1 MSSMVRVEDALKH
14 IEGVEIPE
22 DPPKQEFEGRERLRG
37 RPHELANQDENVEEW
52 DKHETS
58 AGDPRFLSI
67 ILDCHDRRAKLFGL
81 YPKIDKEGLSL
92 DDDDIVNVTPQERA
106 NRLRNYLDKAR
117 QNRSHQLAL
126 KSANAQTTA
135 EQLNRA
141 PLNRTHKENEQ
152 SIFEK
157 RAIEVTARTLP
168 TPQPSE
174 ASDYGDF

>member
-1 MSSMVRVEDALKH
+1 MLPTMVKANILAELDSAF
-14 IEGVEIPE
+14 G
-22 DPPKQEFEGRERLRG
+22 DPQPDDLSV
-37 RPHELANQDENVEEW
+37 ANQDENVEEW